1 MYHLKSDGIPSSWL
15 LCSFD
20 MTLFNFNN
28 FLAFWHSKIS
38 QTLHSAA
45 DGESAISLRAL
56 IPFSRELSLGSR
68 TELHLWPPPP
78 IHTQPTS
85 CSAHSQ
91 YDIFAGNE
99 RSTINH
105 YESLVK
111 IHLWES
117 RALPLVLT
125 LLLRFPLNFAHPVY
139 AVPSLVR
146 IVIPA
151 HASYPIRK
159 FPSGLSLISALL
171 GPVFCQFLTFHL
183 SQTVLVLLKI
193 ISGLSRFTAEEPAP
207 EFLFQSENLWVCL
220 ISLVSTSG
228 GAGRA
233 RGWVGVCCWLSMSL
247 ADFFLTFSFLL

>member
-1 MYHLKSDGIPSSWL
+1 MCFYPLQSLFINCFGCSLSLILSQMASLQVDSCVLLTWPCLTLTTFSLSGTAPSSRL
-15 LCSFD
+15 Y
-20 MTLFNFNN
+20 
-28 FLAFWHSKIS
+28 
-38 QTLHSAA
+38 SAA
-45 DGESAISLRAL
+45 DVESAISLPAL

-68 TELHLWPPPP
+68 AELHLWCPPP

-91 YDIFAGNE
+91 HDIFAGNE
-99 RSTINH
+99 RSIINH

-117 RALPLVLT
+117 CALPLVLT
-125 LLLRFPLNFAHPVY
+125 ILLRFPLNFARPVY
-139 AVPSLVR
+139 AVPSLVG

-159 FPSGLSLISALL
+159 VLSWLSLTFALL

-183 SQTVLVLLKI
+183 SQTVLVLKI

-207 EFLFQSENLWVCL
+207 EFLFQSENL
-220 ISLVSTSG
+220 
-228 GAGRA
+228 
-233 RGWVGVCCWLSMSL
+233 
-247 ADFFLTFSFLL
+247 